1 MSERLK
7 EIEEK
12 LANAP
17 YIDKQL
23 IDEKLFDKLSTLRY
37 ALSKRPE
44 NFPKMVNLKNITGV
58 WYFPYL
64 GDENPHIL
72 IRSSV
77 PTGTYERILL
87 NSELCEL
94 VGNDVVYDYDRDLIG
109 GDTLIKGQQEELF
122 REIEDNDVYSVFIKE
137 RDV

>member
-1 MSERLK
+1 MNERLEAIK
-7 EIEEK
+7 K
-12 LANAP
+12 LLADAP
-17 YIDKQL
+17 FIDEQL
-23 IDEKLFDKLSTLRY
+23 IDENLFNKLSTLQY
-37 ALSKRPE
+37 SLSKRPE
-44 NFPKMVNLKNITGV
+44 NFPKMVNPKNITGV

-77 PTGTYERILL
+77 PTGSYERILL

-122 REIEDNDVYSVFIKE
+122 REIEDNDVYTVFIKE